1 MPRKKPLSNSTR
13 PPLLLLLPLFLLACA
28 AAKSQATAG
37 DRKSPISAIF
47 AFGDSTV
54 DTGNNNYIATALKS
68 NFPPYGRDFL
78 THMPTGR
85 FTNGKLIPDFVAS
98 YLGIK
103 EELPPYLDW
112 SLGEEELLSGVS
124 FGSAGSGLDPLTAS
138 LSAVISVLDQV
149 DYFRNYINRID
160 QMVGVKR
167 RRDLIKT
174 AVFVLS
180 SGTNDFIAYSTVPLR
195 GEVFSVEG
203 YQGFLLTKVKEFI
216 QVLSDLGANR
226 IVVSGLPPM
235 GCLPIVITLKASDGI
250 HDRGCINS
258 LNSIALDYNTKLR
271 ATLRE
276 YSSSSSSSEAQMF
289 YVDPFKPLL
298 DIITSPASYVRNDRL
313 VHGLVQSPVGLP
325 WVQSS
330 LNYAVWM
337 VDRQIDPWRELD
349 ASSAVRHLRG
359 MDQDTW
365 LSCLSPLGLVVL
377 SARIMQNVYSFRPGF
392 NKSSEGCCGTGL
404 VEAAVLCNL
413 KSLVCTD
420 ASKYVFWDSMHPT
433 EKAYFI
439 TFNSFRPVIEQVLKS
454 Y

>member
-1 MPRKKPLSNSTR
+1 MLKADVRIYKAAERKKPPLHPAMPRKKPLSNSTR
-13 PPLLLLLPLFLLACA
+13 PPLLLLPLFLLACA
-28 AAKSQATAG
+28 AAKFQATAG
-37 DRKSPISAIF
+37 ERRSPISAIF

-149 DYFRNYINRID
+149 DYFRNYINRLD

-167 RRDLIKT
+167 RRDLIKA

-203 YQGFLLTKVKEFI
+203 YQGFLLAKVKEFI

-276 YSSSSSSSEAQMF
+276 YSSSSSSVAQMF
-289 YVDPFKPLL
+289 FVDPFKPLL
-298 DIITSPASYVRNDRL
+298 DIITSPASY
-313 VHGLVQSPVGLP
+313 
-325 WVQSS
+325 
-330 LNYAVWM
+330 
-337 VDRQIDPWRELD
+337 
-349 ASSAVRHLRG
+349 
-359 MDQDTW
+359 
-365 LSCLSPLGLVVL
+365 
-377 SARIMQNVYSFRPGF
+377 GF

-454 Y
+454 D